1 MQILVNET
9 PFVKNQSVVRSRVKA
24 NTSFTNTNVVINSYL
39 NTARL
44 WVSSILAKRCNSHYL
59 LYKWKVKS
67 TIHVMSQFDTIMWTS
82 FFFQSRDRAKG
93 EVLQKVG
100 EFQKNDLYR
109 LSERERS
116 LTHHH
121 VMDSWN
127 INGGFVP
134 NIRQNI
140 MNEKNCK
147 DVIKW

>member
-1 MQILVNET
+1 MYISIFEITNADIAMQILVNET

-82 FFFQSRDRAKG
+82 FFFLIQRPGEGGTFTKGRGISKKWSVQAK
-93 EVLQKVG
+93 
-100 EFQKNDLYR
+100 R
-109 LSERERS
+109 EREVS
-116 LTHHH
+116 DL
-121 VMDSWN
+121 SPCC
-127 INGGFVP
+127 GFLKH
-134 NIRQNI
+134 QWGL
-140 MNEKNCK
+140 CT
-147 DVIKW
+147 